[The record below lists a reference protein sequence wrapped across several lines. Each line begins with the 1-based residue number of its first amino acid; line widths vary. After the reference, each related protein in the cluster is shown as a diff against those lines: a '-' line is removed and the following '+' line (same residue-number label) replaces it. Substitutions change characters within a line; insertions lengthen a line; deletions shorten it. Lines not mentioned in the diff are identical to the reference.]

1 VLAHSSNR
9 ITEKPVS
16 SISKGTRVAG
26 VRGSVRIRQR
36 VRRGDRPLQ
45 TPSTLVPNYSNHL
58 YVSPQRFTPGTKAH
72 RLLPPPLG
80 AESLEPALPVASGAP
95 EGSGAH
101 SDQREASPS
110 LEPRYAQCTH
120 TRQGVV
126 LCVQEKEKEKKSPPD
141 SIVPCGGW
149 LRELCGHGNV
159 RWVPLKCHKW
169 TCEECAPGKLMEFR
183 ERLQGAF
190 EISEEKGWTLKFVTL
205 TWAEDVTKKQVR
217 LHLQHLIKAL
227 RRKYGYCEYAR
238 VPEWTRNHRIHLHLA
253 MIMPFVPQK
262 VLSAMWRGF
271 AGAPNVWITAVTDVR
286 RLHNELGKYLAKG
299 PAGKVSYSR
308 NFPAP
313 VPLVTVKPG
322 VCESCDE
329 EHTFMF
335 LTHDMAE
342 KDFRFEI
349 AGRTAPGFVLR
360 PTGGAASCG
369 CWESVVLG
377 VESSPESGIPP

>member
-1 VLAHSSNR
+1 LGLSFEIIPEND
-9 ITEKPVS
+9 PP
-16 SISKGTRVAG
+16 SIGKGTDVNG
-26 VRGSVRIRQR
+26 VGSSEPIRQR
-36 VRRGDRPLQ
+36 VRRGDEPLQ
-45 TPSTLVPNYSNHL
+45 TPLTSVPSCFLPL
-58 YVSPQRFTPGTKAH
+58 YIIATDARG
-72 RLLPPPLG
+72 LPFGRRSLG
-80 AESLEPALPVASGAP
+80 AESSEPAAPVAPTPQAEVTPSV
-95 EGSGAH
+95 S
-101 SDQREASPS
+101 EASPSPS
-110 LEPRYAQCTH
+110 LEPGYAQCTH
-120 TRQGVV
+120 TPQGVV
-126 LCVQEKEKEKKSPPD
+126 HCASKKEESGESPPD
-141 SIVPCGGW
+141 FIVPCGGW

-159 RWVPLKCHKW
+159 RWIPLKCHKW

-190 EISEEKGWTLKFVTL
+190 ELSEEKGWTLKFVTL

-238 VPEWTRNHRIHLHLA
+238 VPEWTKNHRIHLHLA

-271 AGAPNVWITAVTDVR
+271 AGAPNVWITAVQDVR
-286 RLHNELGKYLAKG
+286 RLRNELGKYLAKG

-322 VCESCDE
+322 VCDSCGE
-329 EHTFMF
+329 EHRFTF

-342 KDFRFEI
+342 KDFGLEI
-349 AGRTAPGFVLR
+349 AGRDTPGFVLR
-360 PTGGAASCG
+360 PTGGAAFCG
-369 CWESVVLG
+369 CWEIVAPG
-377 VESSPESGIPP
+377 VESSAESGIPP